1 MSMNKFIINKNLNVG
16 RPLNNYQDDI
26 SDIYDMDRTVE
37 PEEEYEDDDE
47 EEGFDNQEEEI
58 DMKEYQ
64 ENFTDNNPDF
74 IQFKQNVKDWLALDN
89 DIKTLQEALKER
101 RKKKGS
107 LTPKI
112 SLYMNKFKINDLNT
126 ADGKLK
132 FAKGTSYTAISK
144 KYVIQRITDFL
155 KDEDKT
161 LKMLDYIYNHREK
174 KERVYLRR
182 VMPRKKKEDK

>member
-1 MSMNKFIINKNLNVG
+1 
-16 RPLNNYQDDI
+16 
-26 SDIYDMDRTVE
+26 
-37 PEEEYEDDDE
+37 
-47 EEGFDNQEEEI
+47 
-58 DMKEYQ
+58 
-64 ENFTDNNPDF
+64 
-74 IQFKQNVKDWLALDN
+74 
-89 DIKTLQEALKER
+89 
-101 RKKKGS
+101 
-107 LTPKI
+107 
-112 SLYMNKFKINDLNT
+112 MNKFKINDLNT

-161 LKMLDYIYNHREK
+161 FKMLDYIYNHREK